1 MDVEQDSRSA
11 DSMEDSLPDQLS
23 PDSVDRLDK
32 KKFKYSKSDNDK
44 DDSDDDSSSGT
55 DSDLTDS
62 DELSSEYET
71 EEAEREKG
79 NKGEMDSK
87 VFVPISIPDV
97 QLDIVEERK
106 EPMNVD
112 RRCKS
117 ESDKDLLALTLD
129 QNLTSFSREGSAS
142 IFKPDCSW
150 IKPAS
155 ESEMENNDTIV
166 DEHEVDG
173 DAKGDEGGGLWMGIK
188 PAEEIKE
195 EKMEVGSVEDTKTED
210 CVGATIAAQDENVDK
225 YSEVT
230 ETIDTNSAE
239 PYVREN
245 IPWNPG
251 TVKKQKQDIE
261 DKYGCS
267 NVKQRESLDSN
278 EGETQEVTISESTE
292 ETEKDTET
300 KTAELDTDG
309 EKHSIDSIN
318 QSQEIGNQIDQ
329 SVTVEVDRGSESPKM
344 SPELKKSVYEEEEID
359 LPEGIVRKTLME
371 IEERNR

>member
-1 MDVEQDSRSA
+1 MHVEQDSRSA
-11 DSMEDSLPDQLS
+11 DSMEDSLPDQFS
-23 PDSVDRLDK
+23 PDSAERLDK
-32 KKFKYSKSDNDK
+32 KKFKYSKSDKDK
-44 DDSDDDSSSGT
+44 DDSDDDSSSDT

-71 EEAEREKG
+71 EEAEKEKR
-79 NKGEMDSK
+79 NKAEMESK

-97 QLDIVEERK
+97 QLNIVEERK
-106 EPMNVD
+106 EPVNVD

-117 ESDKDLLALTLD
+117 ESDKDLLALTLNE
-129 QNLTSFSREGSAS
+129 NLTSFSREGSAS

-166 DEHEVDG
+166 DENEVDA
-173 DAKGDEGGGLWMGIK
+173 DVKGDEGGGLWMGVK

-195 EKMEVGSVEDTKTED
+195 EKIEIGSVEDTMTED
-210 CVGATIAAQDENVDK
+210 SVGATIAAQDESVDK

-230 ETIDTNSAE
+230 ETVDTNSAE

-251 TVKKQKQDIE
+251 MVKKQKQDIE
-261 DKYGCS
+261 DKYGRS

-278 EGETQEVTISESTE
+278 EGETQEVPVSESTE
-292 ETEKDTET
+292 ETEKDIET
-300 KTAELDTDG
+300 KTAELESQR
-309 EKHSIDSIN
+309 EKHSIIN
-318 QSQEIGNQIDQ
+318 QPQEIGDQIDQ
-329 SVTVEVDRGSESPKM
+329 LVSVAVDRGSESPNA
-344 SPELKKSVYEEEEID
+344 SPEMKKSVYEEEEID
-359 LPEGIVRKTLME
+359 LPEGIVRKTLIE